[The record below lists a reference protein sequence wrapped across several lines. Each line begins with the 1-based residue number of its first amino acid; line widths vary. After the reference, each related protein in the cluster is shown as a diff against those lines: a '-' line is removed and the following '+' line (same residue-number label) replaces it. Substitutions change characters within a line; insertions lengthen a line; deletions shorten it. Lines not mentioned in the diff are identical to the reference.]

1 MYSKLCFISRSGR
14 ISQPSVIVTRRV
26 VIQFI
31 EELDGFSR
39 TGNPCRRASSSRF
52 EVVRASAQELVT
64 NVQRLAPL
72 YTAKITLTSHHPPEL
87 ISNINKNIISTL
99 ESDELLDNSEALR
112 KLDVPLKAQKGSSLP
127 AGDISTT
134 C

>member
-31 EELDGFSR
+31 KELDGFSR

-64 NVQRLAPL
+64 NVQRLASL
-72 YTAKITLTSHHPPEL
+72 YAAEITLTSHHPPEL

-99 ESDELLDNSEALR
+99 ESDELL
-112 KLDVPLKAQKGSSLP
+112 
-127 AGDISTT
+127 TT
-134 C
+134 PKH